1 VISKCFSATIFG
13 LEAKEIE
20 VEVHIQPNLK
30 GFIVVGLPDTA
41 VKESKERVKSAIMN
55 SGFLFPDFAI
65 TVNLAPA
72 DLKKEGTLLD
82 LPIALS
88 ILSASKQIE
97 IKRNE
102 KLLIVGELSL
112 DGTLRQIKGGL
123 SIGILAREK
132 NINSVIIPDQN
143 KEEVSLIKNIKVYP
157 LKNLR
162 DTSAFLMGKL
172 EIEPY
177 PSKEI
182 PEDIKETYE
191 EDFSDVKGQNQAKR
205 VLEIAA
211 AGGHHVLMIGPP
223 GTGKSLLAKR
233 IPTILPPLT
242 FDEIIETTKIHSV
255 AGLLSE
261 ENKIILHRPF
271 RSPHNTISYAA
282 MVGGGQIIQPGEISL
297 AHNGVLFLDEFT
309 EFRRDVL
316 EALRQPLEEGI
327 INISRVN
334 QSISFPSKFLLV
346 SAMNPCPCGFF
357 GHPKKQCKC
366 TPYQIQHYQGK
377 ISGPLLDRM
386 DMMVEVPALSFDEI
400 DSKARG
406 ESSKTIRERIKKAR
420 KIQSE
425 RFKDKSFKTNG
436 EMGPKDLEEFV
447 KLDKES
453 KNLLK
458 MAADKFSL
466 SGRSIHR
473 IQKVARTIADL
484 EGKEE
489 ISPNHIAEALQYR
502 FSRYFESI

>member
-1 VISKCFSATIFG
+1 MISKCISATILG

-20 VEVHIQPNLK
+20 VEVHIQKNLK
-30 GFIVVGLPDTA
+30 GFVTVGLPDTA
-41 VKESKERVKSAIMN
+41 VKESKERVKSAIIN
-55 SGFLFPDFAI
+55 SGFLFPDFSI

-72 DLKKEGTLLD
+72 DLRKEGTLLD
-82 LPIALS
+82 LPIAIS

-97 IKRNE
+97 IKRD
-102 KLLIVGELSL
+102 KKMLIVGELSL
-112 DGTLRQIKGGL
+112 DGTLRPIKGGI
-123 SIGILAREK
+123 SIGLLAKEN
-132 NINSVIIPDQN
+132 NINSIIIPEQN
-143 KEEVSLIKNIKVYP
+143 EDEISLINGIEIYP

-162 DTSAFLMGKL
+162 DTAAFLMGKF
-172 EIEPY
+172 EMEPKNF
-177 PSKEI
+177 KEI
-182 PEDIKETYE
+182 PEDIKENFE
-191 EDFSDVKGQNQAKR
+191 EDFSDVKGQTQAKR
-205 VLEIAA
+205 VLEIAS

-242 FDEIIETTKIHSV
+242 FEEIIETTKIHSV
-255 AGLLSE
+255 AGLLTE
-261 ENKIILHRPF
+261 EKKIILHRPF
-271 RSPHNTISYAA
+271 RAPHHTISYAA

-334 QSISFPSKFLLV
+334 QSLSFPSKFLLI

-357 GHPKKQCKC
+357 GHPKKPCKC

-386 DMMVEVPALSFDEI
+386 DLMVEVPALSFDEME
-400 DSKARG
+400 SKIKG

-425 RFKDKSFKTNG
+425 RFKSKSTKTNG
-436 EMGPKDLEEFV
+436 EMGPKEIEEFI

-458 MAADKFSL
+458 IASDKFSL

-489 ISPNHIAEALQYR
+489 ISPSHISEALQYR